1 MRKWTVEEYESRI
14 MQHEA
19 IIKGKDIM
27 ERSVADL
34 IEHEK
39 IVTQSGYI
47 NGMPEPMNVIHEN
60 ALLTLDCMIKAYNMA
75 QELRRSKG
83 YGSTKD

>member
-1 MRKWTVEEYESRI
+1 MCKWTVEEYETRI

-19 IIKGKDIM
+19 SVKDKDIM
-27 ERSVADL
+27 EWTVADL
-34 IEHEK
+34 IEHQK
-39 IVTQSGYI
+39 IVAQSGHI

-83 YGSTKD
+83 YGTTKD